1 MHPTPP
7 AIRGRYL
14 DVYGNTIFLIPN
26 TFNLETVQEKKNFS
40 QIPQG
45 AVTKNRAWLFDMGL
59 YYLEDHPS

>member
-1 MHPTPP
+1 M
-7 AIRGRYL
+7 